1 MTKAADLLVET
12 IIDCGIRVVFGLPG
26 DGINGIMESIRNRQD
41 RLRFIQVRHEESA
54 AFMATAYAK
63 WTGRLACCLATSGP
77 GAVHL
82 LNGLYDAKCDR
93 VPVLAITGLPYHDLV
108 DTATQ
113 QDVATDRLFADAAA
127 YTTRIASAAQ
137 IRNAMYLGCR
147 TAYARRG
154 AAHIAIP
161 VDVQEQELED
171 ATPSSRN
178 VEAHAAFSRDKGE
191 CRPPRQALDEAA
203 RLLNDGQ
210 RVAILAGQGA
220 RHARAPLR
228 HVAELLA
235 APIVKALLGKTVVP
249 DDDPLTTG
257 GIGLF
262 GTRPSQEAFDTC
274 DTLLI
279 VGSTFPYIEYY
290 PKPGQ
295 ARAVQIDIDPS
306 RIGLRHPADVG
317 LVGDAALTLQA
328 LSPLLRTKLN
338 RSFLETAQ
346 ADMAAWRRMRSK
358 AVRQGGD
365 LLKAQEFATALSAR
379 LHPNAVIACDSGHNT
394 GICARYI
401 DLQEG
406 QDFAV
411 SGSMASMACGIPYA
425 IAAALAYPERQVV
438 AVVGDGGLSM
448 LMGELA
454 TCARYKLPVKIF
466 VIKNNILGQ
475 IKWEQMLFL
484 GNPEYECD
492 LQPIDFA
499 AVARACGVAGTSLS
513 QPALCDTVITDAL
526 QQPGPALVEVVV
538 DPNEP
543 LLPPKRNDKFVANLE
558 AAIGKGTPGRHEI
571 ERALAE
577 EPARTMLGR

>member
-1 MTKAADLLVET
+1 MAKAADLLIQT
-12 IIDCGIRVVFGLPG
+12 MIDCGIRVVFGLPG
-26 DGINGIMESIRNRQD
+26 DGINGIMEAIRHRQD
-41 RLRFIQVRHEESA
+41 RIQFIQVRHEESA

-93 VPVLAITGLPYHDLV
+93 VPVLAVTGLPYHDLV

-113 QDVATDRLFADAAA
+113 QDVATDRLFADVAA

-137 IRNAMYLGCR
+137 IRNALYLGCR
-147 TAYARRG
+147 TACSRRG
-154 AAHIAIP
+154 VAHIAIP
-161 VDVQEQELED
+161 VDVQEQEEDD
-171 ATPSSRN
+171 ATPSTRN
-178 VEAHAAFSRDKGE
+178 VDAHASFSLDAGE
-191 CRPPRQALDEAA
+191 CRPAARNLEAAA
-203 RLLNDGQ
+203 RLLNDGK
-210 RVAILAGQGA
+210 RIAILAGQGA
-220 RHARAPLR
+220 LNARAPLR
-228 HVAELLA
+228 ETAGLLA
-235 APIVKALLGKTVVP
+235 APIVKALLGKAVVP
-249 DDDPLTTG
+249 DNDPLTTG

-295 ARAVQIDIDPS
+295 ARAVQIDIDPA
-306 RIGLRHPADVG
+306 RIGLRFPADVG
-317 LVGDAALTLQA
+317 LVGDAALTLRA
-328 LSPLLRTKLN
+328 LNQLLKRKAD

-346 ADMAAWRRMRSK
+346 RDMNAWREMRTK
-358 AVRQGGD
+358 ATRQGGD
-365 LLKAQEFATALSAR
+365 RLKAQEFAAALSQAIAA
-379 LHPNAVIACDSGHNT
+379 NAIIACDSGHNT
-394 GICARYI
+394 GICARYV
-401 DLQEG
+401 DLQDD
-406 QDFAV
+406 QHFAV

-425 IAAALAYPERQVV
+425 VAAALAYPDRQII

-448 LMGELA
+448 LLGELA
-454 TCARYKLPVKIF
+454 TCVRYRLPIKIF
-466 VIKNNILGQ
+466 VLKNNILGQ

-499 AVARACGVAGTSLS
+499 AIARACGMKGLSLTE
-513 QPALCDTVITDAL
+513 PASCTTVIAEAL
-526 QQPGPALVEVVV
+526 QHAGPALVEVIV

-543 LLPPKRNDKFVANLE
+543 LLPPKRNEKFVDNLHK
-558 AAIGKGTPGRHEI
+558 ALKKGTPGRHDI
-571 ERALAE
+571 ERALRE
-577 EPARTMLGR
+577 EPARTMLAN